1 MKTLYSSSRRWW
13 AGIICSVGLAGAALA
28 ADVAPY
34 SAVAAPEW
42 TALFDTPFGV
52 NDGWSGA
59 DGVYTIPMNGD
70 ERFGSGGAT
79 KTLILFSDSF
89 VGGTN
94 ADGSRIGGTVMV
106 NNTSAMLTGAAPLA
120 SALQFNVRR
129 DAGGKAVSMVV
140 PTQANQ
146 WYWPGDALVWKG
158 KLRMYA
164 SRMLRGDGSG
174 GAFDFRQVGTDLL
187 TADATEDAPFLGVY
201 SRKNLPLYA
210 PKDSTHSEIA
220 FGIATL
226 PLTVQAGAPNPD
238 GFLYVYGVR
247 SDDFNKKLLV
257 ARVKLDQ
264 ITNGGAYRF
273 WNGKIWVTDI
283 AQAAP
288 VANRMGAEISVT
300 PLADGRF
307 MVVHQLDTISGTI
320 AVRYGNSPVG
330 PFGKPIPIWLCPEDE
345 LTPDTFVYGAKAH
358 PHLSAPGE
366 LLISY
371 HVNTFDFW
379 ENFSAGGAEIYRP
392 RFIKLPLP

>member
-1 MKTLYSSSRRWW
+1 MKTFLST
-13 AGIICSVGLAGAALA
+13 LALLSATSLGWA
-28 ADVAPY
+28 ADVTPY

-42 TALFDTPFGV
+42 TALFDAPYGV

-89 VGGTN
+89 VGGTHP
-94 ADGSRIGGTVMV
+94 DGSRIGGTVMV
-106 NNTSAMLTGAAPLA
+106 NNTSAMLSGATPTP

-129 DAGGKAVSMVV
+129 DAAGKAISMVV
-140 PTQANQ
+140 PTQAGQ

-158 KLRMYA
+158 KVRMFA
-164 SRMLRGDGSG
+164 ARMATGDGG
-174 GAFDFRQVGTDLL
+174 DFNFKQVGVDLL
-187 TADATEDAPFLGVY
+187 TAPASDDAPFLGSY
-201 SRKNLPLYA
+201 NRLKLPLFA
-210 PKDSTHSEIA
+210 PRNGQLGEIA
-220 FGIATL
+220 FGIATM

-257 ARVKLDQ
+257 ARVKPDQ
-264 ITNGGAYRF
+264 MTKPGSYRF
-273 WNGKIWVTDI
+273 WNGTAWVSDI
-283 AQAAP
+283 NDSAP

-307 MVVHQLDTISGTI
+307 LVVHQLDTLSGTVV
-320 AVRYGNSPVG
+320 VRYGASPVG
-330 PFGKPIPIWLCPEDE
+330 PFGKPIPVWLCPEDN

-379 ENFSAGGAEIYRP
+379 ENFSAGGKDIYRP
-392 RFIKLPLP
+392 RFIKLPL

>member
-1 MKTLYSSSRRWW
+1 MKFKTWW
-13 AGIICSVGLAGAALA
+13 SGVALLATAGAAFA

-42 TALFDTPFGV
+42 TALFDAPYGTG
-52 NDGWSGA
+52 DGWSGA
-59 DGVYTIPMNGD
+59 DGVYTVPMNGD
-70 ERFGSGGAT
+70 ERFGSGGGT
-79 KTLILFSDSF
+79 RTLILFSDSF
-89 VGGTN
+89 VGGVN
-94 ADGSRIGGTVMV
+94 PDGSRIGGTVMV
-106 NNTSAMLTGAAPLA
+106 NNTSVMLTGATPTP

-129 DAGGKAVSMVV
+129 DGGGKAVSMVL

-164 SRMLRGDGSG
+164 SRMATGDGG
-174 GAFDFRQVGTDLL
+174 DFNFKQVGVDLL
-187 TADATEDAPFLGVY
+187 TADATENAPFLGAY
-201 SRKNLPLYA
+201 NRLNLPLYA
-210 PKDSTHSEIA
+210 PKNGSLGEIA
-220 FGIATL
+220 FGVAMM
-226 PLTVQAGAPNPD
+226 PLTAEAGAPNPD

-247 SDDFNKKLLV
+247 SDDLNKKLLV
-257 ARVKLDQ
+257 ARVRPDQ
-264 ITNGGAYRF
+264 ITKPGNYRF

-283 AQAAP
+283 NGAAP
-288 VANRMGAEISVT
+288 VANRMGAELSVT
-300 PLADGRF
+300 PLPDGRY
-307 MVVHQLDTISGTI
+307 MVVHQLDTIGSTV

-330 PFGKPIPIWLCPEDE
+330 PFGKPIPVWLCPEAG
-345 LTPDTFVYGAKAH
+345 LTPNTFVYGAKAH

-379 ENFSAGGAEIYRP
+379 ENFSAGGKDIYRP

>member
-1 MKTLYSSSRRWW
+1 MKTFISGVAL
-13 AGIICSVGLAGAALA
+13 AAATTLAGA

-42 TALFDTPFGV
+42 TALFDAPYGLD
-52 NDGWSGA
+52 DGWSGA

-70 ERFGSGGAT
+70 ERFGSGHGT

-89 VGGTN
+89 VGRTN
-94 ADGSRIGGTVMV
+94 ADGSRVGGTVMV
-106 NNTSAMLTGAAPLA
+106 NNTSAMLSGATPIP

-129 DAGGKAVSMVV
+129 NGQGGAVSMVV
-140 PTQANQ
+140 PTQADQ

-158 KLRMYA
+158 KVRMYA
-164 SRMLRGDGSG
+164 SRMQRGDGG
-174 GAFDFRQVGTDLL
+174 GGVFDFSQAGVDLL
-187 TADATEDAPFLGVY
+187 TAPVTDAAPFLGSY
-201 SRKNLPLYA
+201 TRRALPLFA
-210 PKDSTHSEIA
+210 PRNGSLGEIS

-226 PLTVQAGAPNPD
+226 PMTAEAGVANPD

-247 SDDFNKKLLV
+247 SDDLNKKLLV
-257 ARVKLDQ
+257 ARVRPDQ
-264 ITNGGAYRF
+264 MSDTGAYRF

-283 AQAAP
+283 NRAAP

-300 PLADGRF
+300 PLPDGRF
-307 MVVHQLDTISGTI
+307 MVVHQLDTLSATV
-320 AVRYGNSPVG
+320 AVRYSSSPVG
-330 PFGKPIPIWLCPEDE
+330 PFGKPIPVWLCPEDN

-371 HVNTFDFW
+371 HVNSFDFW
-379 ENFSAGGAEIYRP
+379 ENFRAGGKDIYRP
-392 RFIKLPLP
+392 RFIKLPLQ